1 VGHKWTSTPKATPSS
16 QGARG
21 ARAATI
27 LLVQSPREP
36 VVVGRGRLGRSLAG
50 ALGCPLL
57 PGRET
62 VAVPPGCLCLVAVP
76 DPALAETA
84 ARLRGDGAAIVHVSG
99 AHGLDVLD
107 AAARRGHPVGAFH
120 PLRSFPAPLGPEA
133 FQGILFGIDAS
144 DATLLAEL
152 DALGQRLGGW
162 TRQIPSGDRIRYHAA
177 ATLAGPLLVALAAQ
191 AAAVL
196 GEVGF
201 SRDEALDALLPFVAG
216 TVDNLRALRLP
227 GALIGPVRRG
237 DPDTVARHVAA
248 LSGDVAA
255 AYRALTRTA
264 VGLAEE
270 AGLDEDTARL
280 LRERVSG

>member
-1 VGHKWTSTPKATPSS
+1 
-16 QGARG
+16 
-21 ARAATI
+21 
-27 LLVQSPREP
+27 
-36 VVVGRGRLGRSLAG
+36 VVGRGRLGRSLAG

-62 VAVPPGCLCLVAVP
+62 VDVPGRSLCLLAVP

-84 ARLRGDGAAIVHVSG
+84 ARLRGEGAAFVHVSG
-99 AHGLDVLD
+99 AHGLEVL
-107 AAARRGHPVGAFH
+107 AAAAGRGHPVGAFH

-133 FQGILFGIDAS
+133 FHGVLFGIDAS
-144 DATLLAEL
+144 DTALLAEL
-152 DALGQRLGGW
+152 EALGGRLGGW
-162 TRQIPSGDRIRYHAA
+162 TRRISGGDRIRYHAA

-191 AAAVL
+191 AAEVL
-196 GEVGF
+196 GEAGF
-201 SRDEALDALLPFVAG
+201 SRDEALDALLPFIGG

-248 LSGDVAA
+248 LHGEAEA

-264 VGLAEE
+264 IRLAEE
-270 AGLDEDTARL
+270 AGLDPARAHL
-280 LRERVSG
+280 LREQVTD

>member
-1 VGHKWTSTPKATPSS
+1 MRNAV
-16 QGARG
+16 
-21 ARAATI
+21 
-27 LLVQSPREP
+27 LVREP

-62 VAVPPGCLCLVAVP
+62 AVVPAGCLCLVAVP
-76 DPALAETA
+76 DPALAGTA
-84 ARLRGDGAAIVHVSG
+84 ARLRGDGAAVVHVSG

-120 PLRSFPAPLGPEA
+120 PLRSFPAPLPADA
-133 FQGILFGIDAS
+133 FRGVLFGIDAS
-144 DATLLAEL
+144 DAALLAEL
-152 DALGQRLGGW
+152 DALGRRLGGW
-162 TRQIPSGDRIRYHAA
+162 TRRIAGPDRIRYHAA

-191 AAAVL
+191 AAEVL

-201 SRDEALDALLPFVAG
+201 TRDEALDALLPYVGG

-237 DPDTVARHVAA
+237 DPDTVARHVAS
-248 LSGDVAA
+248 LHGDPAA

-264 VGLAEE
+264 IRLAEE
-270 AGLDEDTARL
+270 AGLDQAVARL
-280 LRERVSG
+280 LRERVTE